1 MNSATEP
8 QPPAT
13 GKTQTQ
19 PRTHDAGTT
28 DGNILKKKE
37 RKRSMDEK
45 DNIEL
50 RSEKV
55 RNIIGGVPPRL
66 VRAGT
71 VVIITICVAL
81 ALAAWLIKI
90 DGTPVWRMIFFSR
103 M

>member
-1 MNSATEP
+1 
-8 QPPAT
+8 
-13 GKTQTQ
+13 
-19 PRTHDAGTT
+19 
-28 DGNILKKKE
+28 
-37 RKRSMDEK
+37 MDEK

-55 RNIIGGVPPRL
+55 RN
-66 VRAGT
+66 
-71 VVIITICVAL
+71 ITICVAL

>member
-1 MNSATEP
+1 
-8 QPPAT
+8 
-13 GKTQTQ
+13 
-19 PRTHDAGTT
+19 
-28 DGNILKKKE
+28 
-37 RKRSMDEK
+37 MDEK

-90 DGTPVWRMIFFSR
+90 DGTPVWRMIFFSSHQ
-103 M
+103 MFLLFFLLMQSLLYSYFLQ

>member
-1 MNSATEP
+1 
-8 QPPAT
+8 
-13 GKTQTQ
+13 
-19 PRTHDAGTT
+19 
-28 DGNILKKKE
+28 
-37 RKRSMDEK
+37 MDEK

-90 DGTPVWRMIFFSR
+90 DGTPVWRMIFFSS

>member
-1 MNSATEP
+1 
-8 QPPAT
+8 
-13 GKTQTQ
+13 
-19 PRTHDAGTT
+19 
-28 DGNILKKKE
+28 
-37 RKRSMDEK
+37 MDEK

-66 VRAGT
+66 LRAGT

>member
-1 MNSATEP
+1 
-8 QPPAT
+8 
-13 GKTQTQ
+13 
-19 PRTHDAGTT
+19 
-28 DGNILKKKE
+28 
-37 RKRSMDEK
+37 MDEK

-90 DGTPVWRMIFFSR
+90 DGTPV
-103 M
+103 

>member
-1 MNSATEP
+1 M
-8 QPPAT
+8 
-13 GKTQTQ
+13 
-19 PRTHDAGTT
+19 
-28 DGNILKKKE
+28 
-37 RKRSMDEK
+37 
-45 DNIEL
+45 
-50 RSEKV
+50 